1 MRRLKTIAMPKLIRR
16 ALTGLCLLALMASS
30 AALADFVP
38 IAQPDA
44 GYLSTTTL
52 LPVSAPDFD
61 VVSSLS
67 NATETVTFDVDL
79 VALTV
84 PTSWTSWG
92 SPPNTESA
100 TPRVLWSNGFTSL
113 AVTLSAPALTFG
125 FEAQPNTA
133 FPSVLTATF
142 LNSGSPVGSV
152 SLAVDG
158 NAGALLFA
166 ATTSTSP
173 FNEVDLTSTDD
184 FAIAQVRY
192 AIAQVVPEPE
202 SLALMLLGG
211 AVLVFWRSRRA
222 LSRRMTQ

>member
-1 MRRLKTIAMPKLIRR
+1 MRKLKTIAMREWIRR
-16 ALTGLCLLALMASS
+16 ALAGPGVLALMASS

-38 IAQPDA
+38 ITQPDA
-44 GYLSTTTL
+44 AYLSATTL

-67 NATETVTFDVDL
+67 DATETVTFDVDL

-92 SPPNTESA
+92 SPPSTESA
-100 TPRVLWSNGFTSL
+100 IPRVLWSNGFTSL
-113 AVTLSAPALTFG
+113 AITLSAPAFTVG
-125 FEAQPNTA
+125 FEAQPNTSV
-133 FPSVLTATF
+133 PSILTATF
-142 LNSGSPVGSV
+142 LNSGSVVGSIP
-152 SLAVDG
+152 LTVDG
-158 NAGALLFA
+158 NGGALLFA

-173 FNEVDLTSTDD
+173 FNEVDLNSTDD

-211 AVLVFWRSRRA
+211 AVLVFRRSRRGLHA
-222 LSRRMTQ
+222 E